1 MIVLIGVGF
10 LAGLI
15 TGISP
20 CIVPVLPVIV
30 AAGATSTD
38 RRRPYAVVAGLVITF
53 TAATLGSVEILG
65 LLHLPD
71 DVLTDAGLV
80 LLVLLGIGLLLP
92 FIGRWLE
99 RPFARL
105 RVGNPTGRSSG
116 VLLGAGCGLVFL
128 PCAGPV
134 LGAIS
139 TVVASHR
146 VGFTV
151 VFMTLAYSVGAGIP
165 LLVLALLSRKATEG
179 FKAFKSHL
187 PAVRRVSGILV
198 LASAVV
204 IWTGWLDGLQTAVP
218 GYTSTLQSKIEG
230 SQSSRLEALE
240 GKGKTKKFGTAPETV
255 GADLMD
261 DGLAPD
267 FTGITAWL
275 NTPGG
280 KPLTLKE
287 LRGKVVLVDFWTY
300 SCINCQ
306 RTLPHV
312 EAWYKD
318 YKADGFVVVGVS
330 TPEFAFEHVVSNVAS
345 AAKRLGVD
353 YPVAV
358 DDNYDTWDA
367 YNNQDWPAEYLIDQ
381 QGVIRHER
389 FGEGDYSGTETAI
402 RALLEA
408 GGVTNLPAPTD
419 VPNRTPTGP
428 LSPETYVGYERLQ
441 DEAFAAD
448 PALVIDVPTRYQ
460 LPSQLPLGTL
470 GFGGTWTV
478 NSEEATAGSDAQLEL
493 GFEATDVYLVLG
505 GNGTVQV
512 SVDGRHSGT
521 VDVSGVPGLYTLVG
535 NASEEAGTLGLDFSP
550 GVEAYDF
557 TFG

>member
-1 MIVLIGVGF
+1 MIVLVGVGF

-20 CIVPVLPVIV
+20 CIVPVLPMIV
-30 AAGATSTD
+30 AAGASSTD

-53 TAATLGSVEILG
+53 TAATLGGAEILV
-65 LLHLPD
+65 LLHLPLD
-71 DVLTDAGLV
+71 LLYYVGLI
-80 LLVLLGIGLLLP
+80 LLVLLGVGLILPVIGQ
-92 FIGRWLE
+92 WLE

-105 RVGNPTGRSSG
+105 RIGAHPSRSSG
-116 VLLGAGCGLVFL
+116 VLLGAGCGLVFA

-134 LGAIS
+134 FS
-139 TVVASHR
+139 TIDTVAASHR

-151 VFMTLAYSVGAGIP
+151 IFMTLAYSIGAAIP
-165 LLVLALLSRKATEG
+165 LLVLSLASRKATER
-179 FKAFKSHL
+179 FKALKSHL
-187 PAVRRVSGILV
+187 PAVRRVAGLLILV
-198 LASAVV
+198 AAVA
-204 IWTGWLDGLQTAVP
+204 IWTDSLTGLRAVP
-218 GYTSTLQSKIEG
+218 GYTNALQNRIEG
-230 SQSSRLEALE
+230 SQQSRLDALRGE
-240 GKGKTKKFGTAPETV
+240 GKTKKFGTAPETI

-261 DGLAPD
+261 YGLAPN
-267 FTGITAWL
+267 FTGIAAWL

-280 KPLTLKE
+280 KPLTLQE

-300 SCINCQ
+300 SCINCE
-306 RTLPHV
+306 RSLPHV

-318 YKADGFVVVGVS
+318 YKSDGFVVVGVH
-330 TPEFAFEHVVSNVAS
+330 TPEFAFEHVVSNVSS
-345 AAKRLGVD
+345 AAKKLGVD

-358 DDNYDTWDA
+358 DNNYSTWDA
-367 YNNQDWPAEYLIDQ
+367 YNNQAWPAEYLIDQ
-381 QGVIRHER
+381 QGVIRHEE

-448 PALVIDVPTRYQ
+448 PALVIDDPTRYQ

-493 GFEATDVYLVLG
+493 GFEAADVYLVLG
-505 GNGTVQV
+505 GNGKVQV
-512 SVDGRHSGT
+512 SVDGRHSRT
-521 VDVSGVPGLYTLVG
+521 VDVSGIPGLYTLVG
-535 NASEEAGTLGLDFSP
+535 NANEETGTLGLSFSP